1 MKLLKGLNSGYVGQ
15 EVTFNII
22 VVPVVTLFSIL
33 CIIIIHPI
41 EKSVAT
47 TKSMPSYLRV
57 ISSNIE
63 SRLLSHISRNRL
75 D

>member
-22 VVPVVTLFSIL
+22 VVVTLFSIL

-63 SRLLSHISRNRL
+63 SRLLSNISRNRL

>member
-22 VVPVVTLFSIL
+22 VVVTLFSIL

>member
-22 VVPVVTLFSIL
+22 VVVTLFSIL

-47 TKSMPSYLRV
+47 TKSMPSYLCV